1 VVAEEVGDI
10 CTVKHVALAVYSI
23 LTTTAPAPS
32 ATPHTNFWQVMEE
45 WGEPWL
51 WENLTLRGDTSWLAE
66 AIDDNSLVTVTD
78 GSYIKEMYPH
88 INSAAFV
95 FECTKGRGR
104 LWGSFVEHT
113 PDAGSYRGELLGLM
127 AIHLILRAVNVVSP
141 NLTGTV
147 TILSDCLG
155 ALNKVKDLPP
165 YRIPTKCSHSDILKN
180 IMINCGSLTFSRHYS
195 HVKAHQDD
203 NRAYDSLPRDA
214 QLNCQMDYHAK
225 RAIHEAYA
233 PQDIPTRRFPLEPI
247 CVFLGRNKLTSDKG
261 ERLRFWA
268 HRQLA
273 KSHFHEKSI
282 LFANQF
288 DMVDW
293 DSIHTALR
301 RVPRMFQIWACKQV
315 MDIAPANGNRPW
327 ERTLCP
333 LCPSCAQER
342 ETCAH
347 TLFCNHE
354 GRVDVL
360 MKSIDLL
367 AAWMTEVE
375 TDPDLRDCITDY
387 ARGRGG
393 LSMSEICRNLDRR
406 FQLMARDQDEIGWR
420 RFMEGMICQRMR
432 TIQTEFSVIEGSK
445 VTPDQWASGVVIKLL
460 ETTHGQ
466 WLYRCIQVHD
476 KVQGTIATQRK
487 EELQRE
493 IEEQQDRGFDGL
505 LEEDQFL
512 GEVNLEDLET
522 SSGERQEYWLVAM
535 RAAREA
541 GLLRGVSHQTS
552 GRTTTTRD
560 GHFIN

>member
-1 VVAEEVGDI
+1 
-10 CTVKHVALAVYSI
+10 
-23 LTTTAPAPS
+23 
-32 ATPHTNFWQVMEE
+32 
-45 WGEPWL
+45 
-51 WENLTLRGDTSWLAE
+51 
-66 AIDDNSLVTVTD
+66 
-78 GSYIKEMYPH
+78 MYPH

-95 FECTKGRGR
+95 FECNKGRGR

-141 NLTGTV
+141 NLTGSV
-147 TILSDCLG
+147 MILSDCLG

-180 IMINCGSLTFSRHYS
+180 IMANCGSLTFTRQYS

-203 NRAYDSLPRDA
+203 TRAYDSLPREA

-247 CVFLGRNKLTSDKG
+247 CVFLGKNKLTSDKG

-268 HRQLA
+268 HRQMA

-282 LFANQF
+282 LFAQQF

-342 ETCAH
+342 ETCSH
-347 TLFCNHE
+347 ILSCNHE

-367 AAWMTEVE
+367 ATWMTEVD
-375 TDPDLRDCITDY
+375 TDPDLRDCIMEY

-393 LSMSEICRNLDRR
+393 ITMSELCSSLDTR
-406 FQLMARDQDEIGWR
+406 FRLMAHDQDEIGWR
-420 RFMEGMICQRMR
+420 RFMEGMISQRMR
-432 TIQTEFSVIEGSK
+432 TIQSEYSVIEGSK
-445 VTPDQWASGVVIKLL
+445 VTPDQWGSGVVIKLL
-460 ETTHGQ
+460 ETSHGQ

-493 IEEQQDRGFDGL
+493 IEEQQERGVDGL

-522 SSGERQEYWLVAM
+522 TSGERQEYWLVAM
-535 RAAREA
+535 RPAREA
-541 GLLRGVSHQTS
+541 RLLRGVPHQTS
-552 GRTTTTRD
+552 GRTTAVRD